1 MKNCAAPISKGQKLL
16 LKVLS
21 CLYRQFLECQTHA
34 TSAYLAN
41 PNINANQTAM
51 ETELNAYADIINN
64 HAALVKLSLP
74 TFPAY
79 ARIIATNAQGMVA
92 YDTAANGFEQGDE
105 LINSKQITKLNV
117 DECLKEAYQVSP
129 VLYVGP
135 TVEVIGGP
143 IANET
148 YVTEAMVVARA
159 GCQGVSNIG
168 FILFAIQV
176 DINAFPFKVCPCG
189 DQCGASSTSSH

>member
-41 PNINANQTAM
+41 PNGDANAM

-74 TFPAY
+74 TFKAY
-79 ARIIATNAQGMVA
+79 AYIVATDAQGNDF
-92 YDTAANGFEQGDE
+92 YSTAANAANDTYGYR
-105 LINSKQITKLNV
+105 KQLAKLNT

-129 VLYVGP
+129 VLYVGV
-135 TVEVIGGP
+135 TQTDGP
-143 IANET
+143 VADTT
-148 YVTEAMVVARA
+148 YVTEAMVAARA

-176 DINAFPFKVCPCG
+176 DIDAFPFKVCACG